1 MKDTLIKGYNSTI
14 KLGIKPKESKN
25 SSIIHFINGPFF
37 EVKGNK
43 KAEYHVK
50 FSNSITGEIVYET
63 TLNNNMWASCSPKYY
78 YPWKITVDETY
89 KGNTVNFIDYTLN
102 LEGRRVYIHLDS
114 KAIGDTLAWFPY
126 VEEFR
131 KKHNCH
137 VICSTFHN
145 NWFINEYPE
154 IEFIEPGINVPDIV
168 SQYNIGWYYNEN
180 DNPDFGKVPI
190 DFRQGYLGRIASSTL
205 GIDEIEIKPKITILD
220 KKPTIDGKYVCISPH
235 ASAHAKYWLHPNGW
249 QEVIKYLNQK
259 GYKVVLISQEP
270 LNDAWHDSKLN
281 STIKGVLNKS
291 GNKYPLEDRIND
303 IKHAEAYIGVGSGL
317 AWLSWAV
324 ETPVVMI
331 SGFSTPDSEFTTGV
345 ERVFNPNVCN
355 GCYNKVRLDAS
366 DWEWC
371 PFHKGTERQF
381 ECSKTIT
388 PQMVIEA
395 LNKTLN
401 IY

>member
-1 MKDTLIKGYNSTI
+1 MKEILIKEYNSTLPLNI
-14 KLGIKPKESKN
+14 PFKEASN
-25 SSIIHFINGPFF
+25 EFILHFCNGPFF
-37 EVKGNK
+37 EIKGDK
-43 KAEYHVK
+43 KAQYNVK
-50 FSNSITGEIVYET
+50 FINSNTNELVYET
-63 TLNNNMWASCSPKYY
+63 TINNNMWTSCSPKYY
-78 YPWKITVDETY
+78 IPWKVIVNETH
-89 KGNTVNFIDYTLN
+89 NDTTTEFINHFLN
-102 LEGRRVYIHLDS
+102 LKGRRVYIHLDS

-131 KKHNCH
+131 KKHSCQ

-145 NWFINEYPE
+145 DWFIAQYPE
-154 IEFIEPGINVPDIV
+154 VEFVTPGTSVPDIIA
-168 SQYNIGWYYNEN
+168 QYNIGWYYNEN

-190 DFRQGYLGRIASSTL
+190 DFRQGYLGRIASNIL
-205 GIDEIEIKPKITILD
+205 GLEEKEIKPNINILD
-220 KKPTIDGKYVCISPH
+220 KKPTINGKYVCISPH

-270 LNDAWHDSKLN
+270 LNDSWHDSKLN
-281 STIKGVLNKS
+281 STMKGVLNKS
-291 GNKYPLEDRIND
+291 GHKYPLEDRIND
-303 IKHAEAYIGVGSGL
+303 IKHASAYIGVGSGL

-345 ERVFNPNVCN
+345 ERVFNSSVCN

-366 DWEWC
+366 DWDWC

-388 PQMVIEA
+388 PQMVISA